1 MSTPIS
7 DANTPAE
14 TAASTGP
21 APAAAPKPRSR
32 LGRLGRRADAA
43 NGPRATFG
51 QLLPYLLEHKKVLS
65 VVVLL
70 SILGALASLA
80 QPLLVSQVITV
91 VQQNQPLGA
100 LVWGLVAL
108 VVVSGLISGYQH
120 YLLQRTGEGVV
131 LSSRRKLIG
140 RMLRLPISEFDTR
153 RTGDLVS
160 RVGSDTTLL
169 RAVLT
174 QGLVEAIG
182 GSLTFLGAL
191 IAMLVID
198 PVLLGL
204 TVLVIAAS
212 VVTVTL
218 LSQRIRVA
226 SRMAQEKVGALAASV
241 ERAISSIRTVRASNA
256 TDREI
261 AAVDADATGAYQ
273 MGLQVAKISALVVP
287 IAGIAMQVSFLVVLG
302 VGGFR
307 VASGQITVA
316 NLIAFILFLFL
327 MILPLGQAFG
337 AITSVNSAL
346 GALGRIQEIID
357 LPAEDQFDRDLFP
370 LAITVGAANESVR
383 PDAPAISFENVFF
396 GYATQASTADA
407 AAPVAAAGDG
417 GPGAGPGTGSG
428 TGDSGGSPAGPPADV
443 MPNALVTALVAPGV
457 IEAMLAE
464 PDLVDADLAAADRA
478 AADRAAVDLAHAE
491 QAAAH
496 LAAAEHAAATM
507 AAARP
512 AAALAAESAAA
523 ANASARAAATA
534 AASAEAAAEAS
545 AAMTA
550 AVYAAA
556 TGTVSIAAVA
566 AATAFAAPDQASD
579 AEVPGLSAADDSAT
593 DAPGTATAPDAPVSP
608 DAPDTPASAA
618 SATSVDS
625 PASPAAGPDDGPHT
639 APAFGSVDD
648 TGAPNVDAGPAA
660 DPSEPRPVLRGVSF
674 SAPRGL
680 RTALVGPS
688 GAGKSTILALIER
701 FYDPNAGVVRL
712 GGLDIRT
719 LDRTALRSQIGYVE
733 QDAPVLAGSLRD
745 NLVLSAPDATDEECI
760 AVLHAVNLGEVLER
774 DPAGL
779 GAAVGESGV
788 MLSGGE
794 RQRLAI
800 ARALLAA
807 PPILLLDESTSSLDG
822 VNEQLMRAAI
832 DAVAVDRTLIVIA
845 HRLSTV
851 VDSDQIVVL
860 DHGQV
865 IGTGTHS
872 ELVVSTPLYRELA
885 KHQLLV

>member
-1 MSTPIS
+1 VSTTS
-7 DANTPAE
+7 STE
-14 TAASTGP
+14 TSPTASPERPRAKSRFGRRG
-21 APAAAPKPRSR
+21 AAAE
-32 LGRLGRRADAA
+32 
-43 NGPRATFG
+43 GPRAKFS
-51 QLLPYLLEHKKVLS
+51 QLLPYLFEHKKVLGFVIVLS
-65 VVVLL
+65 V
-70 SILGALASLA
+70 LGAAASLA

-91 VQQNQPLGA
+91 VQKGKPLGA
-100 LVWGLVAL
+100 LVWGLIGL

-182 GSLTFLGAL
+182 GSLTFVGAL

-204 TVLVIAAS
+204 TVLVITAS

-218 LSQRIRVA
+218 LSQRIRAA
-226 SRMAQEKVGALAASV
+226 SLAAQARVGDLAASV
-241 ERAISSIRTVRASNA
+241 ERAISAVRTVRASNA
-256 TDREI
+256 TEREV
-261 AAVDADATGAYQ
+261 AVVEEDAKGAWR
-273 MGLQVAKISALVVP
+273 MGIKVAKISALVVP

-307 VASGQITVA
+307 VASGAITVA
-316 NLIAFILFLFL
+316 HLVAFILFLFM
-327 MILPLGQAFG
+327 MIMPLGQAFG

-357 LPAEDQFDRDLFP
+357 LPAEDQFDRDIAP
-370 LAITVGAANESVR
+370 LAITVGAANASML
-383 PDAPAISFENVFF
+383 PDAPAIAFEDVYF
-396 GYATQASTADA
+396 GYAAPAPAAPGTPAAERA
-407 AAPVAAAGDG
+407 AAELEAAEARAAEAAVELPPVIETVIAVPAVFDEVFAEPDIAEAQAAAAGAEAG
-417 GPGAGPGTGSG
+417 TLASELPGA
-428 TGDSGGSPAGPPADV
+428 
-443 MPNALVTALVAPGV
+443 
-457 IEAMLAE
+457 
-464 PDLVDADLAAADRA
+464 
-478 AADRAAVDLAHAE
+478 
-491 QAAAH
+491 
-496 LAAAEHAAATM
+496 
-507 AAARP
+507 
-512 AAALAAESAAA
+512 
-523 ANASARAAATA
+523 
-534 AASAEAAAEAS
+534 
-545 AAMTA
+545 
-550 AVYAAA
+550 
-556 TGTVSIAAVA
+556 
-566 AATAFAAPDQASD
+566 
-579 AEVPGLSAADDSAT
+579 
-593 DAPGTATAPDAPVSP
+593 
-608 DAPDTPASAA
+608 
-618 SATSVDS
+618 
-625 PASPAAGPDDGPHT
+625 AAG
-639 APAFGSVDD
+639 
-648 TGAPNVDAGPAA
+648 AGI
-660 DPSEPRPVLRGVSF
+660 RPVLRGVSF

-701 FYDPNAGVVRL
+701 FYDPQAGLVRL

-745 NLVLSAPDATDEECI
+745 NLTLATPDATDEECI
-760 AVLHAVNLGEVLER
+760 AVLHAVNLGEVLGR

-779 GAAVGESGV
+779 DAPVGESGV

-822 VNEQLMRAAI
+822 VNEQKMREAI

-851 VDSDQIVVL
+851 VDSDQIVVF
-860 DHGQV
+860 DHGRV
-865 IGTGTHS
+865 VGTGTHS
-872 ELVVSTPLYRELA
+872 ELVASTPLYRELA